1 MVVPQPPEPQA
12 STSSVGALFSEGR
25 EGTPLLAKRRSKAN
39 YEIGALTAS
48 SWSAIWVACV
58 WYQNVGEIG
67 SHFDRQF
74 SSKAALC
81 MS

>member
-48 SWSAIWVACV
+48 S
-58 WYQNVGEIG
+58 
-67 SHFDRQF
+67 
-74 SSKAALC
+74 
-81 MS
+81 